1 MTVQTLHIRRDDDG
15 QFDLFWK
22 KLKMLSLSLDVEE
35 PRKCKVPQRYEGP
48 AEPKSPDD
56 FKQYFRIIYIEAV
69 DLIISSISEK
79 FDKLGYTTYK
89 NLKDLLLKAI
99 RKE

>member
-1 MTVQTLHIRRDDDG
+1 MTVQTLHTWRDDDG

-22 KLKMLSLSLDVEE
+22 KLKILSLSLDVEE
-35 PRKCKVPQRYEGP
+35 PRKWKVPQRYEGA

-69 DLIISSISEK
+69 DL
-79 FDKLGYTTYK
+79 TY
-89 NLKDLLLKAI
+89 NFLY
-99 RKE
+99 